1 MFIDA
6 HCHLD
11 WFDEPEAVVLE
22 AAAAGVKKIVSCSTS
37 LLSIQKHLLLAQEF
51 GGIEVCLGV
60 HPADLLSMP
69 PGEIEKAKELVSQNI
84 GNAAGIGEVGLDF
97 MRAKSEAEKKL
108 QAETFGFFAALAK
121 KASKPVVVHS
131 RDSDNECIGML
142 ESAGCKKVLLHWCT
156 NSAETVKRASALGYF
171 MSAGPA
177 IISGKKAA
185 SVAKEIPLDLLMLET
200 DAPVAFSGKHSSPAW
215 IPKVAEKIAE
225 LHSLSVS
232 RVEEQ
237 TTANAERLFRFRAS
251 KKG

>member
-1 MFIDA
+1 MFVDA

-11 WFDEPEAVVLE
+11 WFNEPEAAVRE
-22 AAAAGVKKIVSCSTS
+22 AGATRVKKIVSCSTN
-37 LLSIQKHLLLAQEF
+37 LLSIQKHILLAQEF
-51 GGIEVCLGV
+51 SEIEICLGI

-69 PGEIEKAKELVSQNI
+69 PAEIEKARALVSQNI

-97 MRAKSEAEKKL
+97 MRAKSGTEKKL
-108 QAETFGFFAALAK
+108 QAEAFGFFAALAK

-131 RDSDNECIGML
+131 RNSDSECLSML
-142 ESAGCKKVLLHWCT
+142 EGLGCRKVLLHWCT

-177 IISGKKAA
+177 IISGKKAS
-185 SVAKEIPLDLLMLET
+185 SVAKEIPPELLLLET
-200 DAPVAFSGKHSSPAW
+200 DAPVAFSGKQSSPAW
-215 IPKVAEKIAE
+215 IPLVAEKIAE
-225 LHSLSVS
+225 LHSQSIS